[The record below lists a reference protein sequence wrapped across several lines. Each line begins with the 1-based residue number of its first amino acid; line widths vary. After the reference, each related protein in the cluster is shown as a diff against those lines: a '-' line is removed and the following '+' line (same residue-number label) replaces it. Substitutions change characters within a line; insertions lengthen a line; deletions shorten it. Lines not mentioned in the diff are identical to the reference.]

1 MIRFA
6 TQTIQDEKGFVLS
19 ISILLSVIVLLVGV
33 VSILTSN
40 TEVTVVRNEG
50 QLLREFY
57 NAEGGAVDAL
67 ENYNNGPTFWL
78 TDDFL
83 LAGPTA
89 AGNTVTS
96 LNLNG
101 QPVATVEARCIEE
114 TGAVIPAL
122 SNAANRLPQQRHV
135 GPPPARSGFSLKYF
149 EVRRYGVTAT
159 STTGNSQIQIGAWKV
174 FNKY

>member
-6 TQTIQDEKGFVLS
+6 IKTIRNENGFVLS

-40 TEVTVVRNEG
+40 TEVAVVRNEG
-50 QLLREFY
+50 QLLQEFY

-83 LAGPTA
+83 VAGPAA

-96 LNLNG
+96 FNLSG
-101 QPVATVEARCIEE
+101 QPMATVEARCIEE
-114 TGAVIPAL
+114 TGAVIASL
-122 SNAANRLPQQRHV
+122 SDAANHLPQLRHI

-149 EVRRYGVTAT
+149 EVRRYGITAT
-159 STTGNSQIQIGAWKV
+159 SATGNTRIQIGAYKV